1 MNKPIL
7 ELQNVKTIVN
17 KGTSNETT
25 ILKGLNL
32 KINAGDFITIV
43 GTNGAGK
50 STLFNVIGGISTLM
64 KEEFFITVMTLL
76 KQLKNNELPFYRVF
90 SRILNWELLPG

>member
-7 ELQNVKTIVN
+7 ELQGVKTIVN
-17 KGTSNETT
+17 KGTSSETT

-32 KINAGDFITIV
+32 KINEGDFITIV

-50 STLFNVIGGISTLM
+50 STLFKVNA
-64 KEEFFITVMTLL
+64 FFKLWQHHADC
-76 KQLKNNELPFYRVF
+76 KDN
-90 SRILNWELLPG
+90 